1 MRLLV
6 KRDRAAGHEETELF
20 INWDNVHPDDI
31 KLRASYY
38 IQHRV
43 EDELKGNETKLPE
56 SVTVLAMQYIHREV
70 REVKPLNIPKSWKEP
85 PKSKAR
91 KELEALMGMLSKEE
105 IAVLVGE

>member
-6 KRDRAAGHEETELF
+6 KRDRAVGHEETELF

-31 KLRASYY
+31 KLIASYY

-91 KELEALMGMLSKEE
+91 KELESLFEQLTPAERAALLT
-105 IAVLVGE
+105 